1 MKAPYKLN
9 ANIISN
15 DVFEASQSLESL
27 KEGLKFLLSRYMK
40 HKDRQ
45 IASKIVVQLELIMN
59 YHDHQDFPSDRCA
72 FYRLIRY
79 WRLQSS

>member
-15 DVFEASQSLESL
+15 DAFEASQSLESL